1 MSVRSYRE
9 RMRAYSETDVLD
21 IWYAWIDDSMIEQM
35 LPQQRL
41 QQLQNCIPD
50 AREQGLRQAFYAA
63 ALLGYDVCA
72 AVAHSYDVPW
82 PQALAER
89 VISIVRPQ

>member
-1 MSVRSYRE
+1 MRFEANAIE
-9 RMRAYSETDVLD
+9 RWRISSGAT
-21 IWYAWIDDSMIEQM
+21 MIEQM